1 MEHHSN
7 RMYFIIYLVLLAL
20 LLLTVGVAYL
30 ELGAF
35 TLATAIAIATVKA
48 VLVLLYFMH
57 VADRTPL
64 VWVFAFGGFLWLGIL
79 LVLTFS
85 DYVTRLPVPHL

>member
-1 MEHHSN
+1 
-7 RMYFIIYLVLLAL
+7 MYFFIYVVLLVL

-30 ELGAF
+30 DLSHFA
-35 TLATAIAIATVKA
+35 LATAIAIASVKA

-64 VWVFAFGGFLWLGIL
+64 VWVFAFGGFLWFGIL

-85 DYVTRLPVPHL
+85 DYVTRMPGQNI

>member
-1 MEHHSN
+1 
-7 RMYFIIYLVLLAL
+7 
-20 LLLTVGVAYL
+20 
-30 ELGAF
+30 
-35 TLATAIAIATVKA
+35 

-85 DYVTRLPVPHL
+85 DYVTRMPGHDI